1 MHKTHRLTTDSQYME
16 VEGLLQVSGRTASG
30 ADSG

>member
-16 VEGLLQVSGRTASG
+16 VEGLLQVSGCTAS
-30 ADSG
+30 ADK